1 MKRFNLQKEKIM
13 NENIQNIHKEITKVV
28 RGKDTVV
35 DMVLCAMLAGG
46 HILLE
51 DIPGVGKTTLAVA
64 LSRAVSL
71 SYKRMQFTPDVLP
84 SDILGFSL
92 YDNKTGEFTY
102 RPGCIFTN
110 LFLAD
115 EINRA
120 SPKTQSALLE
130 VMEEH
135 KVTVDGVTRQ
145 LEEPFFV
152 IATQNPVGASGT
164 QKLPDSQLDRFFVR
178 LSLGY
183 PSHAAATD
191 ILKGHSMDQI
201 DVVQPVCSA
210 RGFRLMQQKTGEVF
224 CKDELLDY
232 IVKLIEATRGNQW
245 VFQGIS
251 PRGSLALLK
260 MARAHAF
267 MEDRDYVVP
276 EDIQEKPEFSSID
289 VSFISL
295 TKVLGPVRNLLTED
309 GEIVCL
315 IKPQFEAGREK
326 VGKKGVVR
334 DPAVHEEV
342 IEKVRDFAM
351 SIALEPC
358 HLSFSPIKG
367 PEGNIEYLLHLKKR
381 PEGTKVPDSLTVKV
395 EDVVAQAHGALDKPA
410 AN

>member
-115 EINRA
+115 EINRT

-183 PSHAAATD
+183 PSHTAATD

-210 RGFRLMQQKTGEVF
+210 REFRLMQQKTGEVF

-276 EDIQEKPEFSSID
+276 EDIHEVFYSVANHRMQLSTAAKAAGKTAFD
-289 VSFISL
+289 V
-295 TKVLGPVRNLLTED
+295 TEQVLSQ
-309 GEIVCL
+309 I
-315 IKPQFEAGREK
+315 
-326 VGKKGVVR
+326 
-334 DPAVHEEV
+334 
-342 IEKVRDFAM
+342 
-351 SIALEPC
+351 
-358 HLSFSPIKG
+358 PI
-367 PEGNIEYLLHLKKR
+367 PRI
-381 PEGTKVPDSLTVKV
+381 
-395 EDVVAQAHGALDKPA
+395 
-410 AN
+410 

>member
-1 MKRFNLQKEKIM
+1 M
-13 NENIQNIHKEITKVV
+13 NEQIKKIHTEIEKVV
-28 RGKDTVV
+28 RGKDTVI

-64 LSRAVSL
+64 LSRALSF

-84 SDILGFSL
+84 SDILGFTL

-115 EINRA
+115 EINRT

-135 KVTVDGVTRQ
+135 KVSVDGVTRE

-183 PSHAAATD
+183 PSHGAATD
-191 ILKGHSMDQI
+191 ILRGHSMDQI
-201 DVVQPVCSA
+201 GEVQPVCTA
-210 RGFRLMQQKTGEVF
+210 DAFLGMQQQVANIF
-224 CKDELLDY
+224 CRDELLDY
-232 IVKLIEATRGNQW
+232 IVKLIEATRVNEW
-245 VFQGIS
+245 VSLGIS

-260 MARAHAF
+260 MAKAHAF
-267 MEDRDYVVP
+267 MEDRDYVAP
-276 EDIQEKPEFSSID
+276 EDIHAVFYSVANHRMQLSTSAKAAGKTEFD
-289 VSFISL
+289 VTEQI
-295 TKVLGPVRNLLTED
+295 LLQ
-309 GEIVCL
+309 I
-315 IKPQFEAGREK
+315 
-326 VGKKGVVR
+326 
-334 DPAVHEEV
+334 
-342 IEKVRDFAM
+342 
-351 SIALEPC
+351 
-358 HLSFSPIKG
+358 PI
-367 PEGNIEYLLHLKKR
+367 PRL
-381 PEGTKVPDSLTVKV
+381 
-395 EDVVAQAHGALDKPA
+395 Q
-410 AN
+410 